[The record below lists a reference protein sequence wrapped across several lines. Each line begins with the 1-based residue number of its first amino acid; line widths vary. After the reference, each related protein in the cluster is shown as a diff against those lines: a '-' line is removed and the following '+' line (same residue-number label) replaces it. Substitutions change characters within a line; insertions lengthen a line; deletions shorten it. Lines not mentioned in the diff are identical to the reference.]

1 MSRLYLK
8 KTATGP
14 YAEAL
19 ADRSRDVQMEFVLT
33 SVDNPTE
40 YVSEHTW
47 SIVLPRCSENQRFF
61 DEFHRLDSMIQAGGY
76 TPTEKMPYVLT
87 DDAGMTLSTGEA
99 VIDSI
104 DDSGYHLQLVG
115 SQAMLFRKLMNS
127 GYDYEQSL
135 EDDTY
140 GLLDDFSAIY
150 SGMSPLAMNAALVA
164 ASWLIPIPLWTLDE
178 LRSRFNQLKT
188 EYGITESDITPSMCF
203 AMSIVGF
210 APTAQGILKNFDGE
224 TWIDDAY
231 PESSNS
237 SVTFMPVL
245 HKLVNDEI
253 TATVDGA
260 TIECQM
266 GEYRSY
272 MQQPYVYVWRLF
284 ELYQRQFSDL
294 TGGYTLVLD
303 SRWFNSSN
311 EELFGMVYMLPK
323 VIGDEQV
330 QLGTSHGASF
340 NARVELPE
348 VNVSSSVEAEVVPDL
363 SSSIVT
369 ASYNTGSWT
378 ADGGERVTIDV
389 NLGITIDPFYYNDA
403 IDTVGEP
410 VYFNTLMPLIVTL
423 EATALATS
431 KKEYVVIPLPDDGR
445 LTFDEIHP
453 LIKDIIMKE
462 VGQYGRELLLATY
475 TPPRNG
481 AVPTLNLTTQMNVVL
496 PMVPSDVTLTAKA
509 HFLFNNA
516 PFMVWNHDR
525 STCYYYY
532 GSRAGAPMVM
542 NLNVA
547 ATFSRWQNERSGSI
561 ITLQRIFGSV
571 KPFEILLQYA
581 KAHHLVW
588 LVDDEAA
595 TVTVKRAKDYY
606 DDCLIDG
613 TTDITEVVD
622 KGRGLTV
629 TPLSWKDREVVMNMA
644 PMGCDYVEGYKDR
657 YGRDYGSKT
666 IVTRSRLN
674 DSTVNLLGNGKV
686 PAVKGSAMLSES
698 VFNAA
703 VLRSYSGVSMQPVE
717 NYPMPLNVSDGETA
731 DCYGTFYYRR
741 STNGLWNKKISE
753 GMRLDAG
760 GAFVMITDDTPLEVA
775 AGRYCWHGPAV
786 TGGIKMYARPVLRT
800 VSENGTSLLF
810 AEPREQY
817 TSDPDQATSYLYDV
831 AWADYIEEVYNEQNK
846 TVAVYAYVRRPLLKK
861 IRINPF
867 VVMNHVLYLVM
878 SVAGWSDTDG
888 YCRIVMRQVTDVN
901 KLIS

>member
-1 MSRLYLK
+1 MK

-14 YAEAL
+14 YAEAMT
-19 ADRSRDVQMEFVLT
+19 DRSRDVQMEYALT
-33 SVDNPTE
+33 SGDNPTE

-178 LRSRFNQLKT
+178 LRNRFNQLKT

-224 TWIDDAY
+224 TWLDKLGTAG
-231 PESSNS
+231 SSS
-237 SVTFMPVL
+237 SITFLPVL
-245 HKLVNDEI
+245 HRTVDGEAV
-253 TATVDGA
+253 ATVEGA

-303 SRWFNSSN
+303 SRWFNASN
-311 EELFGMVYMLPK
+311 GELFGMIYMLPK

-330 QLGTSHGASF
+330 QIGISHSASF
-340 NARVELPE
+340 SGEVTLP
-348 VNVSSSVEAEVVPDL
+348 VANVSSTTQAEPVAGLSDAVAQGSRTTGTWEAD
-363 SSSIVT
+363 
-369 ASYNTGSWT
+369 
-378 ADGGERVTIDV
+378 DGERVGIDV
-389 NLGITIDPFYYNDA
+389 SIQISFKPFYFNDA

-410 VYFNTLMPLIVTL
+410 VYFNPATPLLVSL
-423 EATALATS
+423 QSTALTS
-431 KKEYVVIPLPDDGR
+431 VTKEYVVVPMPDDER
-445 LTFDEIHP
+445 ITFDDIDPEA
-453 LIKDIIMKE
+453 KTIIMN
-462 VGQYGRELLLATY
+462 VAAQNGRELIFATY
-475 TPPRNG
+475 TPPS
-481 AVPTLNLTTQMNVVL
+481 ASSSTTTPTINISTRLNLVL
-496 PMVPSDVTLTAKA
+496 PMASSNVTLTVRAN
-509 HFLFNNA
+509 FLFSMA

-532 GSRAGAPMVM
+532 GSRPGASMVM

-547 ATFSRWQNERSGSI
+547 ATFSRWQNDRSGSI

-588 LVDDEAA
+588 IVDDEAA

-686 PAVKGSAMLSES
+686 PAVKGSAMLSET

-703 VLRSYSGVSMQPVE
+703 TIRASSGVGLQPVE
-717 NYPMPLNVSDGETA
+717 NYPMPLNVSDGESA
-731 DCYGTFYYRR
+731 DCYGNFYYRR
-741 STNGLWNKKISE
+741 STNGMWNKRLAA

-786 TGGIKMYARPVLRT
+786 MGGIKMYARPVLRT

-817 TSDPDQATSYLYDV
+817 TSDPDKATEYLYDV
-831 AWADYIEEVYNEQNK
+831 AWASYIEEVYNEQNK

-867 VVMNHVLYLVM
+867 VVMNHILYLVM

>member
-19 ADRSRDVQMEFVLT
+19 TDRSRDVQMEYVLT

-104 DDSGYHLQLVG
+104 DDSGYHMQLVG

-178 LRSRFNQLKT
+178 LRNRFNQLKS
-188 EYGITESDITPSMCF
+188 EYGITEADITPSMCF

-210 APTAQGILKNFDGE
+210 APTAHGILKNFDGE
-224 TWIDDAY
+224 TWLDKLGTAG
-231 PESSNS
+231 SSS
-237 SVTFMPVL
+237 SITFLPVL
-245 HKLVNDEI
+245 HRTVDGEAV
-253 TATVDGA
+253 TTVDGA

-330 QLGTSHGASF
+330 QIGSSISTSFLGYVA
-340 NARVELPE
+340 LP
-348 VNVSSSVEAEVVPDL
+348 VANVSSTSQAEPVAGLADAEAH
-363 SSSIVT
+363 
-369 ASYNTGSWT
+369 ASYNTGTWT
-378 ADGGERVTIDV
+378 VDEGERVAIDV
-389 NLGITIDPFYYNDA
+389 TMQIFIKPFYYSDA
-403 IDTVGEP
+403 IDAIGEP
-410 VYFNTLMPLIVTL
+410 VYFNPATPLIVSL
-423 EATALATS
+423 QANAMTS
-431 KKEYVVIPLPDDGR
+431 VTKEYVVVPLPDDEK
-445 LTFDEIHP
+445 LTFEDISP
-453 LIKDIIMKE
+453 QAWTIIKTI
-462 VGQYGRELLLATY
+462 VAQNGRELLFATY

-481 AVPTLNLTTQMNVVL
+481 AAPQLNLSTQLSLVL
-496 PMVPSDVTLTAKA
+496 PLSPSDVTLTARA
-509 HFLFNNA
+509 SFLFSMA
-516 PFMVWNHDR
+516 PFMVWNHAGT
-525 STCYYYY
+525 TCYYYY
-532 GSRAGAPMVM
+532 GSREDNPMRMAV
-542 NLNVA
+542 NVSPS
-547 ATFSRWQNERSGSI
+547 FSRWQNDRSGSI

-629 TPLSWKDREVVMNMA
+629 TPLSWKDSEVVMNMA
-644 PMGCDYVEGYKDR
+644 PMSCDYVEGYRDR
-657 YGRDYGSKT
+657 YDRDYGSKT

-686 PAVKGSAMLSES
+686 PAVKGSAMLSET

-703 VLRSYSGVSMQPVE
+703 TIRASSGVSMQPVE
-717 NYPMPLNVSDGETA
+717 NYPMPLNVSDGESA
-731 DCYGTFYYRR
+731 DCYGNFYYRR
-741 STNGLWNKKISE
+741 STNGLWNKRLAAGI
-753 GMRLDAG
+753 RLDAG

-817 TSDPDQATSYLYDV
+817 TSDPDQATEYLYDV

-867 VVMNHVLYLVM
+867 VVMNHILYLVM

-888 YCRIVMRQVTDVN
+888 YCRIVMRQVTDIN